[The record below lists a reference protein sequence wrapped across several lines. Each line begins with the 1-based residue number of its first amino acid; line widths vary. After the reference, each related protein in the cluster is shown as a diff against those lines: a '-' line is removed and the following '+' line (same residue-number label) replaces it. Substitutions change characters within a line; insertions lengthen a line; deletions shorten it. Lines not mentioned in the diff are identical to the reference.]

1 MKRLSKFEVESL
13 VNVVMSKLNVIES
26 EKIEKECSE
35 SVSKWC
41 EELEELDKERKSI
54 VEKISERGREIGKVI
69 KENGWKGV
77 YVNVGYE
84 VGGGRVRIDK
94 NNLVGY
100 EVRSKIIDEIVINS
114 LKENDIDSL
123 LDSLVNKFKS

>member
-1 MKRLSKFEVESL
+1 MKRLSKFEIESL
-13 VNVVMSKLNVIES
+13 VNVVVSKLNLIES

-41 EELEELDKERKSI
+41 EELEELDKERKII

-100 EVRSKIIDEIVINS
+100 EVRNKISDEIVVSN
-114 LKENDIDSL
+114 LKENDIDGL
-123 LDSLVNKFKS
+123 IESLVNKFKS

>member
-13 VNVVMSKLNVIES
+13 VNVVMSKLNKIES
-26 EKIEKECSE
+26 EKIKSECSE
-35 SVSKWC
+35 IVSKWC

-54 VEKISERGREIGKVI
+54 SEKISERGREISKII

-77 YVNVGYE
+77 FVNIGYE

-100 EVRSKIIDEIVINS
+100 DVRSKISDEIVINS

>member
-13 VNVVMSKLNVIES
+13 VNVVVSKLNLIES
-26 EKIEKECSE
+26 EKLEKECSE

-41 EELEELDKERKSI
+41 EELEELDKEKNI
-54 VEKISERGREIGKVI
+54 INEKISERGREISKVI

-77 YVNVGYE
+77 YINVGY
-84 VGGGRVRIDK
+84 GFDGSRVRIEK

-100 EVRSKIIDEIVINS
+100 DVRNKISDEIVVSN

-123 LDSLVNKFKS
+123 IDNLVNKFKS

>member
-13 VNVVMSKLNVIES
+13 VNVVMSKLDVIES
-26 EKIEKECSE
+26 EKLEKECSE

-41 EELEELDKERKSI
+41 EELEELDKEKNI
-54 VEKISERGREIGKVI
+54 INEKISKRGGEISKII

-77 YVNVGYE
+77 YVNVGY
-84 VGGGRVRIDK
+84 GFDGRRVRIEK

-100 EVRSKIIDEIVINS
+100 EVRSKISDEIVINS
-114 LKENDIDSL
+114 LKENDIDVL